1 MYRCVLC
8 CKLHRFCF
16 ADVYRYVCR
25 PVRVV
30 IWVYP
35 LSRTQ
40 SRFCLLV
47 LFLFFGLKY
56 MYHTCIYTYVCVCVC
71 VCV

>member
-1 MYRCVLC
+1 MYCSVLC

-16 ADVYRYVCR
+16 ADVYMYVCR

-35 LSRTQ
+35 NRMGKEGVVLKCTAVYCVVNYTGSV
-40 SRFCLLV
+40 LL
-47 LFLFFGLKY
+47 
-56 MYHTCIYTYVCVCVC
+56 MYTGMCVDLYV
-71 VCV
+71 